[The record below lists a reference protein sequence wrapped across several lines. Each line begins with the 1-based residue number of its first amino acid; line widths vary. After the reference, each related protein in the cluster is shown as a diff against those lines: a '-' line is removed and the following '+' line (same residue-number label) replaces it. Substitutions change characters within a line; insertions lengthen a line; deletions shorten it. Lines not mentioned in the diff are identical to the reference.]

1 MTLKKFFIILT
12 ASLAV
17 FLLPSAGASAA
28 DADVIENNEAGIPNK
43 VLYEK
48 ILNELGKKPGETF
61 TEGEAKTID
70 SLYYNRKGGS
80 LKGIGRLSEL
90 EELDLES
97 SEVESLAG
105 IEELKKLKRLNLRDN
120 KQLKM
125 KDLTFFAEFHSL
137 ESLDVSENRLSSL
150 HGVEGLVNLK
160 YIGTSWNRLKG
171 LNELKGLTNLE
182 FLSVMGNRLGSLQ
195 GIQKSKK
202 LETLYADYNELRNIK
217 EVKGLT
223 NLTTLKAAYNHLTDI
238 NPIKNLKKLYTLT
251 VNGNRI
257 KKLPNMKGFSKLLY
271 VYTEFTDNLL
281 TEDEMTKKLP
291 AKLLKHK
298 DWLSRQMLIQNR
310 NDKARI
316 TTPKNKK
323 IKSNTKRIEGY
334 VQQKGF
340 YIALVNLEWNLHDSH
355 KPVKVVKPD
364 KNGRFVMKNLKLKD
378 YKGNK
383 LGIYMMKEKRSTY
396 LPTNIQFIVQ

>member
-61 TEGEAKTID
+61 TEGEAKSID
-70 SLYYNRKGGS
+70 ILYYNKGGS
-80 LKGIGRLSEL
+80 LKGIGCLSEL
-90 EELDLES
+90 EELHLES
-97 SEVESLAG
+97 SKVESLAG
-105 IEELKKLKRLNLRDN
+105 IEELKNLKSLCLENN
-120 KQLKM
+120 KQLNIR
-125 KDLTFFAEFHSL
+125 DLTSL
-137 ESLDVSENRLSSL
+137 QNFTFLEHLDLCRNEVTSL
-150 HGVEGLVNLK
+150 HGIEGLVNLK
-160 YIGTSWNRLKG
+160 YLNLDWNRLKS
-171 LNELKGLTNLE
+171 LKELKGLPNLKL
-182 FLSVMGNRLGSLQ
+182 LSVAGNRLGSLQ